1 MYAVYKQDDGDV
13 DYTPGADV
21 AAGDVVV
28 QGDLIGVAERLIAAN
43 ALGALSVEGV
53 FDFPKTAGGGTA
65 ITAGTKVYW
74 DPAAKVATATAGALK
89 LLGKTIK
96 DAADA
101 DTTVRV
107 RLQQ

>member
-1 MYAVYKQDDGDV
+1 MKAVYVQDDCAI

-28 QGDLIGVAERLIAAN
+28 QGDLIGVAKRAIPAN
-43 ALGALSVEGV
+43 TLGSLTTEGI
-53 FDFPKTAGGGTA
+53 FAFPKATGGGTA

-74 DPAAKVATATAGALK
+74 DPVASQATATAGALK
-89 LLGKTIK
+89 YLGKTTK

-101 DTTVRV
+101 DATVRV

>member
-1 MYAVYKQDDGDV
+1 MKAVYVQGDCDI

-28 QGDLIGVAERLIAAN
+28 QGDLIGVAKRAISAN
-43 ALGALSVEGV
+43 TLGSLSTEGV
-53 FDFPKTAGGGTA
+53 FDFPKAAGAGTA

-74 DPAAKVATATAGALK
+74 DPALSQATGTAGALK
-89 LLGKTIK
+89 YLGKTTK
-96 DAADA
+96 DAADD